1 MKKLVIVSFLVL
13 SLAAIAY
20 AADCS
25 TLTFIT
31 ESLPTFTIGSPAHF
45 DIEVIGGTAPYHFDL
60 TGGTMPDG
68 LHLTGSGGIRGKATT
83 VTDDTIFVT
92 VTDANGC
99 HLTSAFA
106 IRVDNP

>member
-1 MKKLVIVSFLVL
+1 MKKVLIVSLLVL

-25 TLTFIT
+25 TLTFLT
-31 ESLPTFTIGSPAHF
+31 ESLPGFTVGSPAHF
-45 DIEVIGGTAPYHFDL
+45 NIEVIGGQAPYHFDL

-68 LHLTGSGGIRGKATT
+68 LHLTGSGGIRGKATA
-83 VTDDTIFVT
+83 VADDTIFVT

-99 HLTSAFA
+99 QLTSAYA
-106 IRVDNP
+106 VRVDNP